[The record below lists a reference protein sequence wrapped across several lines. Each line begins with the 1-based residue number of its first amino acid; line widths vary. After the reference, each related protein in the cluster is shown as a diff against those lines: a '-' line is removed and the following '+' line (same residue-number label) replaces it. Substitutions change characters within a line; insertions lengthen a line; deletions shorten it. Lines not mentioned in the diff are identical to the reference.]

1 MGKNVTLFPPA
12 AYQREKI
19 CLTLA
24 AYFLCLENPGLPACY
39 LLIPMDFP
47 GKNTRVGFH
56 FLLQGIFHIQRS
68 NSCLLHW
75 QVDSLPLNHL
85 GSPYQGAR
93 FVSNLE

>member
-39 LLIPMDFP
+39 SLNLLI
-47 GKNTRVGFH
+47 
-56 FLLQGIFHIQRS
+56 LSSQE
-68 NSCLLHW
+68 
-75 QVDSLPLNHL
+75 
-85 GSPYQGAR
+85 PYD
-93 FVSNLE
+93 